1 MIFVKYILVYV
12 SSVFLFYHYKENYTF
27 FFPGQ
32 FTMHEF
38 KQGVSLVSAILQALI
53 YLKSA
58 CCESNESVN

>member
-12 SSVFLFYHYKENYTF
+12 SSMFLFYHYKENYT

-58 CCESNESVN
+58 CCGSNESVN